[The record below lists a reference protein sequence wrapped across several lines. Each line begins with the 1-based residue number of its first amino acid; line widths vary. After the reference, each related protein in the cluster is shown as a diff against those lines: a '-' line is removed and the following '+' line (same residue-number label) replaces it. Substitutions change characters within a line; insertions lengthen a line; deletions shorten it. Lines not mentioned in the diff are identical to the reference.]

1 MYCLPPTTKNV
12 TSTEVKMSNQV
23 TKSRVGICIPSFETG
38 GVQRA
43 MVTVGNEL
51 AKRGH
56 SVQLVV
62 GDDSGEQRKNVH
74 EDVEI
79 VDLNARSPPF
89 AATVGLFVP
98 AFRYFS
104 ENSPDVFVSSMNHV
118 NVVLLAAW
126 KLASPP
132 SKMVIVEHNDPKAIK
147 RNSLKNSLVY
157 GIASYEYKWADQVVG
172 VSDGVVDS
180 LRDMMDIQPQKLT
193 RIYNPI
199 FVDRIRR
206 RSTETPDHEWFQSDT
221 PVILNVGRLVKQKDQ
236 ELLLD
241 SFSRLRDRIDAKLII
256 IGRGGLRNDLLEKA
270 DELGVAADV
279 DIIEW
284 VENPYAYMG
293 SADVFALSSLW
304 EGLPTVLIEALSC
317 GCSVVSVDCPSGP
330 REILD
335 GNGYGTL
342 VASRNPEHLAD
353 TIYEKLVEPDSEEQL
368 MQGAKRFDVDRSIQ
382 QYSELIQEMSR

>member
-1 MYCLPPTTKNV
+1 MYYGPITTKNV
-12 TSTEVKMSNQV
+12 TNTDLKMSNQV
-23 TKSRVGICIPSFETG
+23 TNSRVGICIPSFETG

-56 SVQLVV
+56 SIQLVV
-62 GDDSGEQRKNVH
+62 GADSGEQRKNVH

-79 VDLNARSPPF
+79 VDLNAKSPPF
-89 AATVGLFVP
+89 AATVGLFFP

-147 RNSLKNSLVY
+147 RNSIKNSLVY
-157 GIASYEYKWADQVVG
+157 RVAAYEYKWADQVVG

-180 LRDMMDIQPQKLT
+180 LRDMMDIHPQKLT

-221 PVILNVGRLVKQKDQ
+221 PVVLNVGRLVKQKDH
-236 ELLLD
+236 ELLLE
-241 SFSRLRDRIDAKLII
+241 SFSRLRDRTDAKLVI
-256 IGRGGLRNDLLEKA
+256 IGRGRLRNELLEKA
-270 DELGVAADV
+270 ANLGVAADV

-317 GCSVVSVDCPSGP
+317 GCSVVSTDCPSGP

-335 GNGYGTL
+335 GNEYGTL
-342 VASRNPEHLAD
+342 VESRDPERLAD
-353 TIYEKLVEPDSEEQL
+353 AVYEKISSPEPKGLLVR
-368 MQGAKRFDVDRSIQ
+368 GAERFSVERSIK
-382 QYSELIQEMSR
+382 QYDRLIRELS